1 MKIWFDLFLS
11 FFKTGL
17 FTFGGGYAMLPI
29 LKDELV
35 VKHKWVSEEELLNYF
50 SIGQCTPG
58 IIAVNVAT
66 FCGYKL
72 KKIGGSLLATF
83 ALVLPSLVIITLIA
97 SVLKGFAQNESVAH
111 VMKGIRIGVAAV
123 LIKIV
128 FDLSKRVW
136 QNSCFKKIDLSV
148 FFAALIMIVFFKI
161 SSVWIVFLTILFA
174 LVHLYFERRKK

>member
-1 MKIWFDLFLS
+1 MKILINLFMT

-29 LKDELV
+29 LKDEV
-35 VKHKWVSEEELLNYF
+35 VTKHKWATEDELLNYF

-72 KKIGGSLLATF
+72 KKITGAIVATL
-83 ALVLPSLVIITLIA
+83 ALVLPSLIIITLVA
-97 SVLKGFAQNESVAH
+97 SVLSHFLQDEAVLH
-111 VMKGIRIGVAAV
+111 TMRGIRIGVAAV

-128 FDLSKRVW
+128 YDLGKRVW
-136 QNSCFKKIDLSV
+136 AQSNFIKLDCCV
-148 FFAALIMIVFFKI
+148 FLLALAAVVFLKI
-161 SSVWIVFLTILFA
+161 SSVFVISAVMLFSVGR
-174 LVHLYFERRKK
+174 LCFERRRR

>member
-1 MKIWFDLFLS
+1 MKILINLFIT

-29 LKDELV
+29 LKDEV
-35 VKHKWVSEEELLNYF
+35 VAKHHFATEDELLNYF

-72 KKIGGSLLATF
+72 KKVVGAIVATL
-83 ALVLPSLVIITLIA
+83 ALVLPSLIIITLVA
-97 SVLKGFAQNESVAH
+97 SVLSHFMENDDVVHA
-111 VMKGIRIGVAAV
+111 MRGIRVGVAAV

-128 FDLSKRVW
+128 YDLGKRVLA
-136 QNSCFKKIDLSV
+136 QSNFIGLDCCV
-148 FFAALIMIVFFKI
+148 FFVALLAVVLLKI
-161 SSVWIVFLTILFA
+161 SSVFVISAVMLFSVGR
-174 LVHLYFERRKK
+174 LCFERRNR